1 MEEEKDVYNLPIAAF
16 TFGKNGK
23 ISPYYPIQD
32 LKDLSKENLAKSK
45 QPKNNH
51 SIESKGSKDSN
62 TYSNEDSE
70 KRFSFKN
77 IINKNANNL
86 KNSSNNLNNNNN
98 LNINIKNNNFNNNN
112 FVFID
117 KGDSNSSYLNT
128 ILYSISYMKLLNN
141 YLINEFKINEN
152 EQNININLSPKEKFL
167 SIIKNILVKI
177 EQIRNSDKSVNN
189 SININNIINIET
201 LKDNLSNLFKNKKKF
216 LKSSPDEPLDFLY
229 VIINFLHSLKIKK
242 DNGEVNNVCAS
253 DCFSHNYLWV
263 KMLKHY
269 ECECKGQSKKILNKN
284 NYFIDIPIN
293 IIINKYYKNNMYDI
307 NQKLFIYYKQII
319 SNITI
324 NIDCPKLGNECKINK
339 VHYKYILKNFPSYLI
354 FNLENDFFKNNELF
368 YSLKDILK
376 NFVLIPH
383 IFNINSLFDIENNN
397 NDNKNYYE
405 LIGIIFLKVSKVYTC
420 MFKQNNIFNYYD
432 DNTFLNFNNYYDI
445 ILYSIKNGLIP
456 VSIFYQNIDLNTDNN
471 IDRNSIK
478 YDPNYELNKEQI
490 AKLEKYIKNTNSLT
504 KNLKNKIRTSENI
517 ISDNYTIN
525 YSIGSTNNNNP
536 SFSDYYNNSS
546 RYSGSINSFS
556 SYQKNEYL
564 CNHCERINKIENKI
578 CFFCGYDNRPYLTNL
593 NKNINLIKQKSN
605 NISHKNS
612 IKKKITLTSSNNT
625 NQQKQNN
632 ELGEIEEE
640 YKSIDPHVLKYFDMP
655 RPYIPTH
662 QNNEKITSSKQS
674 PKSNKNKIPYSSN
687 NNKSNNI
694 KNNERVHLN
703 NPTNILN
710 SSESNTLDNNIL
722 SKMDTNFNFKRN
734 SKIIHNKRNSNND
747 DLRGKNYYSEL
758 RNNQLNINLKINNN
772 NNYNIFDFS
781 NKKNIV
787 NMEGL
792 EGNGTNFTEKK
803 ILKKI
808 NLIKNKKLKK
818 FSINNSNSS
827 GNIESNSLKFKFI
840 NNNINSNSK
849 NDLNKVNFGIYFQ
862 SNNNE
867 K

>member
-23 ISPYYPIQD
+23 ISPYYPIQE
-32 LKDLSKENLAKSK
+32 LKDLSKENLSINK
-45 QPKNNH
+45 QPKINH
-51 SIESKGSKDSN
+51 SIESKASKDSN

-77 IINKNANNL
+77 IINKNINNL
-86 KNSSNNLNNNNN
+86 KNSSNNLNNNN

-141 YLINEFKINEN
+141 YLINEFKANEN
-152 EQNININLSPKEKFL
+152 VQNINNLSPKEKFL
-167 SIIKNILVKI
+167 SIIKDILVKI
-177 EQIRNSDKSVNN
+177 EQIRNTDKYVNN
-189 SININNIINIET
+189 SININNIINIEA

-242 DNGEVNNVCAS
+242 DNGEVNNVCES

-263 KMLKHY
+263 KMLKYY

-293 IIINKYYKNNMYDI
+293 LIINKYYKNNMYDI
-307 NQKLFIYYKQII
+307 NQRLFIYYKQLI
-319 SNITI
+319 SNFTI

-368 YSLKDILK
+368 YSLKGILK

-397 NDNKNYYE
+397 NDNKNYYK

-456 VSIFYQNIDLNTDNN
+456 VSIFYQNLDLNTDNN
-471 IDRNSIK
+471 IDINSIK

-490 AKLEKYIKNTNSLT
+490 AKLEKYIKNTNCLT

-546 RYSGSINSFS
+546 RFSGSINSFS

-578 CFFCGYDNRPYLTNL
+578 CFFCGYDNRPYLTNI
-593 NKNINLIKQKSN
+593 NKNINLKKQKSN

-612 IKKKITLTSSNNT
+612 IKKNISLTSSNDT

-640 YKSIDPHVLKYFDMP
+640 YKNIDPNVLKYFDMP
-655 RPYIPTH
+655 RPYIPSH
-662 QNNEKITSSKQS
+662 QNNEKISSTKQS
-674 PKSNKNKIPYSSN
+674 PKSNKNKIPFSSN

-694 KNNERVHLN
+694 KNNEKVHLN

-710 SSESNTLDNNIL
+710 GSESNTLDNNIL
-722 SKMDTNFNFKRN
+722 SKMDPNFIFKRN
-734 SKIIHNKRNSNND
+734 LKIIHKKRNSNND
-747 DLRGKNYYSEL
+747 DLREKNYYSEL
-758 RNNQLNINLKINNN
+758 RNNHLNINLKINNN
-772 NNYNIFDFS
+772 NNYNIFEFN
-781 NKKNIV
+781 NKKSFV

-792 EGNGTNFTEKK
+792 EGNEANFTEKK
-803 ILKKI
+803 LLKKI
-808 NLIKNKKLKK
+808 NFIKNKKLKK

-827 GNIESNSLKFKFI
+827 GNIESNNLKFKFI
-840 NNNINSNSK
+840 NRNINSNSN

-862 SNNNE
+862 NNN

>member
-32 LKDLSKENLAKSK
+32 LKDSSKENLAKSK
-45 QPKNNH
+45 QHKNNN

-77 IINKNANNL
+77 IIKKNANNL
-86 KNSSNNLNNNNN
+86 KNSSNNLNNNN

-112 FVFID
+112 FIFID

-141 YLINEFKINEN
+141 YLIKEFKTNET

-167 SIIKNILVKI
+167 SIIKDILVKI
-177 EQIRNSDKSVNN
+177 EQIRNSDKYVNN
-189 SININNIINIET
+189 SININNIINIEA

-242 DNGEVNNVCAS
+242 DNGEVNNVCES

-263 KMLKHY
+263 KMLKYY
-269 ECECKGQSKKILNKN
+269 ECECRGQSKKILNKN

-293 IIINKYYKNNMYDI
+293 LIINKYYKNNMYDI
-307 NQKLFIYYKQII
+307 NQRLFIYYKQLI
-319 SNITI
+319 SNFTI

-368 YSLKDILK
+368 YSLKETLK

-405 LIGIIFLKVSKVYTC
+405 LIGIIFLNVSKVYTC
-420 MFKQNNIFNYYD
+420 MFKENNIFNYYD
-432 DNTFLNFNNYYDI
+432 DNIFLNFNNYYDI

-456 VSIFYQNIDLNTDNN
+456 VSIFYENIDLNTNNNN

-478 YDPNYELNKEQI
+478 YDPNYELNKEQV

-546 RYSGSINSFS
+546 RFSGSINSFS
-556 SYQKNEYL
+556 SNQKNEYL

-578 CFFCGYDNRPYLTNL
+578 CFFCGYDNRPYLTNI
-593 NKNINLIKQKSN
+593 NKNINLKKQKSN

-612 IKKKITLTSSNNT
+612 IKKNISLTSSNDT

-640 YKSIDPHVLKYFDMP
+640 YKNIDPNVLKYFDMP
-655 RPYIPTH
+655 RPYIPSH
-662 QNNEKITSSKQS
+662 QNNEKISSTKQS
-674 PKSNKNKIPYSSN
+674 PKSNKNKIPFSSN

-694 KNNERVHLN
+694 KNNEKVHLN

-710 SSESNTLDNNIL
+710 GSESNTLDNNIL
-722 SKMDTNFNFKRN
+722 SKMDPNFIFKRN
-734 SKIIHNKRNSNND
+734 LKIIHKKRNSNND
-747 DLRGKNYYSEL
+747 DLREKNYYSEL
-758 RNNQLNINLKINNN
+758 RNNHLNINLKINNN
-772 NNYNIFDFS
+772 NNYNIFEFN
-781 NKKNIV
+781 NKKSFV

-792 EGNGTNFTEKK
+792 EGNEANFTEKK
-803 ILKKI
+803 LLKKI
-808 NLIKNKKLKK
+808 NFIKNKKLKK

-827 GNIESNSLKFKFI
+827 GNIESNNQKFKFI
-840 NNNINSNSK
+840 NGNINSNSK

-862 SNNNE
+862 NNNKE